1 MGHYLHHEYWNPQVE
16 AVVVV
21 LGPQIWKSEE
31 SRLLH
36 RLPVLD
42 IDLVNGLAAVV
53 LHLILAFSCLVD
65 FEVVLDFEFFVIV
78 GSIVVDGALDSE
90 DRDWIGIVRLGART
104 WSWVVKSES
113 RLNWCNGLLGGIDRC
128 V

>member
-1 MGHYLHHEYWNPQVE
+1 MNLNSKDRSRAKSDYHLIEIENLEELKQQDKL
-16 AVVVV
+16 A
-21 LGPQIWKSEE
+21 LGPQVWKSEE

-90 DRDWIGIVRLGART
+90 DRDWIGIVRLGGRT
-104 WSWVVKSES
+104 WRAFFALS
-113 RLNWCNGLLGGIDRC
+113 
-128 V
+128 

>member
-31 SRLLH
+31 SRLLR
-36 RLPVLD
+36 RLPVRD
-42 IDLVNGLAAVV
+42 TDLVNGLAAVV